1 MANSVTLPHSSKPR
15 AIYRTLLIVLW
26 VVVMFPFAL
35 LLYFLRLNHTR
46 AKLVRV
52 FYHGMCIILNIRTTL
67 QGALAKQRP
76 LLVVS
81 NHTSYLDV
89 FVLGALFPVS
99 FTPKREVR
107 SWPVIGF
114 MCVLADC
121 VFVER
126 KPSHMQEAKDK
137 MQDRL
142 DVGKVV
148 CIFPEGTTNNGR
160 VVNSFKSG
168 FFSLTEEVEMPVQ
181 PITLLYQ
188 KLSGTVLSD
197 ANSDHVAWVGEATF
211 FDHFWRFLGYRSLDV
226 TVLVHPLQ
234 YARDFADRKVLSLQ
248 CETLVRGGLETM
260 MAQGASCIR
269 S

>member
-1 MANSVTLPHSSKPR
+1 MLPAITLPISSRLR
-15 AIYRTLLIVLW
+15 ASYRTLLIILW
-26 VVVMFPFAL
+26 VVLLFPFTL
-35 LLYFLRLNHTR
+35 LLYFLRLNKTR
-46 AKLVRV
+46 ARLVRV
-52 FYHGMCIILNIRTTL
+52 FYHGMCGILNIRSTV
-67 QGALAKQRP
+67 QGTLAKERP

-81 NHTSYLDV
+81 NHSSYLDV
-89 FVLGALFPVS
+89 FVLGTLFPVS

-114 MCVLADC
+114 LCVLADC

-126 KPSHMQEAKDK
+126 KPSHMVDARDK

-142 DVGKVV
+142 DTGKVV

-160 VVNSFKSG
+160 VVNAFKSG

-181 PITLLYQ
+181 PMTVVYT
-188 KLSGTVLSD
+188 KLSEVPLTEV
-197 ANSDHVAWVGEATF
+197 NSDHVAWVGAATF

-248 CETLVRGGLETM
+248 CETLVRSGLETLL
-260 MAQGASCIR
+260 ASQGA
-269 S
+269 